1 MLLVYPLTLELEKKN
16 IVCKEINRLI
26 IRDKMTA
33 KTVFF
38 QKENTTMRQTEKK
51 HPKSFGN
58 MFSSTHPRK
67 FWLNDIFIK
76 HLFNSITFNIMLCI

>member
-1 MLLVYPLTLELEKKN
+1 MLLVYPLTLELVKKN

-26 IRDKMTA
+26 IRDKLTA

-51 HPKSFGN
+51 FPNLLATCFQAHAPE
-58 MFSSTHPRK
+58 SSG
-67 FWLNDIFIK
+67 
-76 HLFNSITFNIMLCI
+76 

>member
-1 MLLVYPLTLELEKKN
+1 MLLVYPLTLELVKKN

-26 IRDKMTA
+26 IRDKLTA

-51 HPKSFGN
+51 TPNLLATCFQAHAPE
-58 MFSSTHPRK
+58 SSG
-67 FWLNDIFIK
+67 
-76 HLFNSITFNIMLCI
+76 

>member
-1 MLLVYPLTLELEKKN
+1 MLLVYPLTLELVKKN

-26 IRDKMTA
+26 IRDKLTA
-33 KTVFF
+33 KTEFF

-51 HPKSFGN
+51 SQIFWQHVFKHTPPKV
-58 MFSSTHPRK
+58 
-67 FWLNDIFIK
+67 LFIK

>member
-1 MLLVYPLTLELEKKN
+1 MLLVYPLTLELVKKN

-26 IRDKMTA
+26 IRDKLTA

-51 HPKSFGN
+51 IPNLLATCFQAHAPE
-58 MFSSTHPRK
+58 SSG
-67 FWLNDIFIK
+67 
-76 HLFNSITFNIMLCI
+76 